1 MVDAKPTFHDRPDRS
16 AGAPTVRRTD
26 HQFAVSVMEHLGVP
40 AFVLDADRRVLLWN
54 KACERLTGA
63 LAEDMVGTRDHW
75 RAFYGERR
83 PCLADLVLAQKF
95 EDIALR
101 YARGG
106 RAADGGRGASTETWC
121 EMPRLGRRLYLAADA
136 APIYDE
142 LGAIVA
148 VVETL
153 RDLTLEKQRQTE
165 LESLAALDGLTGL
178 LNRRSFDERLA
189 QEVRRACRDEHPL
202 ALLMIDVDDFKPYND
217 AHGHQIGDA
226 CLRSVAL
233 AIRGA
238 LSRAGDVA
246 ARYGGDEF
254 SVILPGADRIGAAQ
268 VAEHIRRRVAEL
280 GVANPFSAISHSL
293 TLSIGGCAAT
303 SGYDGSAEKLVALSD
318 AELYRAKRGGRNRTS
333 IAACDPDFARFA
345 AQGPSAGVGRPARAA
360 TAVPGL
366 DPGIVAA
373 VHAAQ
378 MK

>member
-1 MVDAKPTFHDRPDRS
+1 MAAAMQTSRSRLDSVTGVPLARPSD
-16 AGAPTVRRTD
+16 GN
-26 HQFAVSVMEHLGVP
+26 FAVSVMEHLGVP
-40 AFVLDADRRVLLWN
+40 AFVLDAERRVLMWN

-63 LAEDMVGTRDHW
+63 SAKDMLGTRDHW

-83 PCLADLVLAQKF
+83 PCLADLVLAQEFK
-95 EDIALR
+95 DIALR

-121 EMPRLGRRLYLAADA
+121 EMPRLGRPLYLAADA

-142 LGAIVA
+142 TGAIVA

-153 RDLTLEKQRQTE
+153 RDLTLEKRRQTE

-189 QEVRRACRDEHPL
+189 QEVRRARRAEHPL

-268 VAEHIRRRVAEL
+268 VAEHIRRRVADL
-280 GVANPFSAISHSL
+280 GVANPFSAVSHSL

-303 SGYDGSAEKLVALSD
+303 SGYDGSAETLVALSD
-318 AELYRAKRGGRNRTS
+318 AELFRAKRGGRNRTS
-333 IAACDPDFARFA
+333 IA
-345 AQGPSAGVGRPARAA
+345 G
-360 TAVPGL
+360 
-366 DPGIVAA
+366 
-373 VHAAQ
+373 
-378 MK
+378 K